1 MAADPERDF
10 YCMQMSTKQ
19 PKLQAAG
26 AGSQDLILKKICA
39 YDIYSGYKIYSLPAF
54 SNGENNLS
62 IFS

>member
-1 MAADPERDF
+1 
-10 YCMQMSTKQ
+10 MQMSTKQ
-19 PKLQAAG
+19 PKLQAAA

-62 IFS
+62 ILS